1 MRNWCIKSL
10 LYLSGT
16 SSKDQ
21 LDKKEREKESGI
33 RTKELVKFRS
43 NLLVQFKGIFRI
55 SATSSKDH
63 FDKGNRRTS
72 SNSI

>member
-10 LYLSGT
+10 LYLSGI

-21 LDKKEREKESGI
+21 LDKRERESGM

-63 FDKGNRRTS
+63 FDKGNKRTS